1 MTVQAQTP
9 ARRATRLTLV
19 IAASAILVLIAAGV
33 LAIVSPTSATHGPA
47 HATADLELGVAGCE
61 GVKTTPG
68 SENTTKELI
77 GGTLEP
83 GGTAIFRFTFPAVAG
98 GNPGQEEWKITD
110 CVFLDDDP
118 IQKYT
123 VTALANDVSPVVI
136 DFELTIPSNAPV
148 GAEYCNYGKTTET
161 PSDAQASN
169 RKAGPACFIV
179 GGALR
184 IEKEDASGAPLAGA
198 TFTVACDWPN
208 VSEGTFL
215 PDTIL
220 SAPTNGTITPPG
232 GVSTVTIDSTDDGSF
247 SRTVVTGNL
256 GVISLNGPV
265 GTVCTFTETAAPP
278 GYVAPLPP
286 DNAVTL
292 TIDDAGQ
299 QTHAF
304 VNVLPPTPTPTPSV
318 PASVPA
324 SVPGSVE
331 GSVGGGTGTPAPS
344 LPSTA
349 LGLPGSGS
357 LATIFFGAILIASLG
372 ALAYANVT
380 AVRRRR

>member
-9 ARRATRLTLV
+9 ARRANRLTLV

-47 HATADLELGVAGCE
+47 HATATLEDGIAGCE

-68 SENTTKELI
+68 SENTEKELV

-83 GGTAIFRFTFPAVAG
+83 GGTALFRFTFPAVGG
-98 GNPGQEEWKITD
+98 GNPGQDEWEITD
-110 CVFLDDDP
+110 CVFLNDEP
-118 IQKYT
+118 FQKYT
-123 VTALANDVSPVVI
+123 VTALPNDVSPVVI
-136 DFELTIPSNAPV
+136 EFQLTIPSDTPV
-148 GAEYCNYGKTTET
+148 GAEYCNYGKTTQT

-184 IEKEDASGAPLAGA
+184 IEKNDASGAPLAGA
-198 TFTVACDWPN
+198 TFTVTCNWPD

-232 GVSTVTIDSTDDGSF
+232 GVSTVTLDSTDDGSF
-247 SRTVVTGNL
+247 TRTVVTGNL
-256 GVISLNGPV
+256 GVITVNGPV
-265 GTVCTFTETAAPP
+265 GTECTFTETAAPL
-278 GYVAPLPP
+278 GYIAPTPP
-286 DNAVTL
+286 NNTVTL

-299 QTHAF
+299 QTHEF
-304 VNVLPPTPTPTPSV
+304 VNVLPTPSV

-324 SVPGSVE
+324 SIPASVE
-331 GSVGGGTGTPAPS
+331 GSVGGGTGTPAAS

-357 LATIFFGAILIASLG
+357 LATILFGAILIASLG
-372 ALAYANVT
+372 ALAYANVA
-380 AVRRRR
+380 AVRSRR